1 MREKVLFI
9 DCASGVSGDMLLG
22 ALVDLG
28 VPLAALKRELS
39 KLSVGG
45 FRLTRSR
52 GARGGVSGIHI
63 RVATPGDRGYRHWSD
78 FERILRRSRL
88 SAEMKSR
95 SLALVRRLFE
105 AEAEV
110 HGETAESVHLHE
122 LGSLDTLVDVVG
134 AVAGLDHLG
143 VSEVVSSEVNVGG
156 GFVETE
162 HGRMTVPA
170 PATALLLKGAPVF
183 SDGED
188 FERTTP
194 TGALLV
200 TGLSTRFGAFPG
212 MTLRK
217 IGYGLG
223 TKDPEHGRP
232 NALRLVLGE
241 REQGGSEAVLILEA
255 TIDDMTPEQMG
266 YLQERL
272 LEVALDA
279 FLTPV
284 IMKKNRPGVNVT
296 VIARPEGRE
305 RVSEVLF
312 TEGTTL
318 GVRYHEVRR
327 EALERR
333 FVSAVTRYG
342 KVRVKEGILAG
353 KVVNRAPE
361 LEDCRKLATRKK
373 VPLKEVQ
380 QAALESIGR
389 GASERASSGARRAP
403 SSPSEERGERAGS
416 PQLSRRAKR
425 EATSRGGG
433 APRH

>member
-22 ALVDLG
+22 ALLDLG

-39 KLSVGG
+39 KLPVGG

-52 GARGGVSGIHI
+52 GTRGGVSGTHL
-63 RVATPGDRGYRHWSD
+63 RVATPRDRGYRHWSD
-78 FERILRRSRL
+78 FERILRQSRL
-88 SAEMKSR
+88 SAEVKPR
-95 SLALVRRLFE
+95 SLALLRRLFE
-105 AEAEV
+105 VEAEV

-143 VSEVVSSEVNVGG
+143 VSEVVCSEVNVGG
-156 GFVETE
+156 GYVETE

-223 TKDPEHGRP
+223 TKDPEHSRP

-241 REQGGSEAVLILEA
+241 RDQGGSQTVLILEA

-296 VIARPEGRE
+296 AIARPEDGE
-305 RVSEVLF
+305 RVSELLF

-318 GVRYHEVRR
+318 GVRHHEVRR

-333 FVSAVTRYG
+333 FVSALTRYG

-389 GASERASSGARRAP
+389 GATG
-403 SSPSEERGERAGS
+403 
-416 PQLSRRAKR
+416 
-425 EATSRGGG
+425 RGGG

>member
-1 MREKVLFI
+1 
-9 DCASGVSGDMLLG
+9 
-22 ALVDLG
+22 
-28 VPLAALKRELS
+28 LKRELS

-45 FRLTRSR
+45 IRLTRSR
-52 GARGGVSGIHI
+52 GARGGVSGTYL
-63 RVATPGDRGYRHWSD
+63 RVATPSDRGYRHWSD

-88 SAEMKSR
+88 SAEVKSR

-134 AVAGLDHLG
+134 AVAGLDLLD
-143 VSEVVSSEVNVGG
+143 VSEVVCSEVNVGG

-241 REQGGSEAVLILEA
+241 RERGGSETVLLLEA

-272 LEVALDA
+272 LEVAQDA

-296 VIARPEGRE
+296 AIARPEDRE
-305 RVSEVLF
+305 RVSELLF

-318 GVRYHEVRR
+318 GVRQHEVRR

-333 FVSAVTRYG
+333 FVSALTRYG

-373 VPLKEVQ
+373 VPLKEIQ
-380 QAALESIGR
+380 RAAMQAL
-389 GASERASSGARRAP
+389 
-403 SSPSEERGERAGS
+403 GE
-416 PQLSRRAKR
+416 K
-425 EATSRGGG
+425 
-433 APRH
+433 

>member
-1 MREKVLFI
+1 
-9 DCASGVSGDMLLG
+9 MLLG
-22 ALVDLG
+22 ALLDLG

-39 KLSVGG
+39 KLPVGG

-52 GARGGVSGIHI
+52 GTRGGVSGTHL
-63 RVATPGDRGYRHWSD
+63 RVATPRDRGYRHWSD
-78 FERILRRSRL
+78 FERILRQSRL
-88 SAEMKSR
+88 SAEVKPR
-95 SLALVRRLFE
+95 SLALLRRLFE
-105 AEAEV
+105 VEAEV

-143 VSEVVSSEVNVGG
+143 VSEVVCSEVNVGG
-156 GFVETE
+156 GYVETE

-200 TGLSTRFGAFPG
+200 TGLSTRFGAFPA

-241 REQGGSEAVLILEA
+241 RDQGGSQTVLILEA

-296 VIARPEGRE
+296 AIARPEDRE
-305 RVSEVLF
+305 RVSELLF

-318 GVRYHEVRR
+318 GVRQHEVRR

-333 FVSAVTRYG
+333 FVSASTRYG

-389 GASERASSGARRAP
+389 GATG
-403 SSPSEERGERAGS
+403 RGR
-416 PQLSRRAKR
+416 
-425 EATSRGGG
+425 G